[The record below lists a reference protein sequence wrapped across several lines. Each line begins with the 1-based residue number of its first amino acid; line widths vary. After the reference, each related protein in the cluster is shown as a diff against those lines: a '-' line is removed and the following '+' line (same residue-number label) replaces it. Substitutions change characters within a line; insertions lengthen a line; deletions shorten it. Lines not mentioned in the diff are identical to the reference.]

1 MRRAVVWLG
10 LLSILLAWGLAYG
23 QQGVVTGKAL
33 ADTGK
38 KLVDI
43 NTATPQELDALPGI
57 GKAYTQA
64 IILGRPY
71 KNIRELRTRKIV
83 PRGTYGK
90 IMALITARPAK
101 PEATPAEKPSSAG
114 SGTVQPEMRKGPHKI
129 PN

>member
-1 MRRAVVWLG
+1 MRRAALGLG
-10 LLSILLAWGLAYG
+10 LLSVLLAGSLAYG
-23 QQGVVTGKAL
+23 QQGGSAGKAL
-33 ADTGK
+33 PDSGK
-38 KLVDI
+38 KLLDI

-71 KNIRELRTRKIV
+71 KDKRELRTRKIL

-90 IMALITARPAK
+90 IMALITARPMK
-101 PEATPAEKPSSAG
+101 TEATPVEKPSSPGPG
-114 SGTVQPEMRKGPHKI
+114 SLQPGTREGPRRI